1 MVLSDF
7 TFVGVLVLVAVLLP
21 IAGLGIAW
29 LIRPKKPNPIKQST
43 YECGIETI
51 GDTWV
56 QFRAQYYIYALVFV
70 VFDIEAVFLLPW
82 AVAYD
87 QLPLYALVEAVIFVA
102 ILVMALVYA
111 WRKGALRWS

>member
-7 TFVGVLVLVAVLLP
+7 FFVGILLVVATLLP
-21 IAGLGIAW
+21 VAGLGIAR

-43 YECGIETI
+43 YECGIETF
-51 GDTWV
+51 GDAWV

-70 VFDIEAVFLLPW
+70 VFDIEAVFLFPW

-87 QLPLYALVEAVIFVA
+87 QLPLYALVEVIIFIL
-102 ILVMALVYA
+102 ILVLALVYA

>member
-1 MVLSDF
+1 MLSDF
-7 TFVGVLVLVAVLLP
+7 TFVGILVVVVTLLP
-21 IAGLGIAW
+21 AAGLGLAW
-29 LIRPKKPNPIKQST
+29 AIRPKKPNQIKQST

-51 GDTWV
+51 GDAWV

-87 QLPLYALVEAVIFVA
+87 QLPLYALVEAIVFVV
-102 ILVMALVYA
+102 ILVLALAYA
-111 WRKGALRWS
+111 WRKGALNWS

>member
-1 MVLSDF
+1 VLSDY
-7 TFVGVLVLVAVLLP
+7 TFVGVLVLVAALLP
-21 IAGLGIAW
+21 IAGLGLAW
-29 LIRPKKPNPIKQST
+29 LIRPKKPNPVKQST

-56 QFRAQYYIYALVFV
+56 QFKAQYYIYALVFV

-87 QLPLYALVEAVIFVA
+87 QLPLYALVEAIIFVA
-102 ILVMALVYA
+102 ILVLALVYA

>member
-7 TFVGVLVLVAVLLP
+7 TFVGILVLIAILLP
-21 IAGLGIAW
+21 SAGLGIAW
-29 LIRPKKPNPIKQST
+29 LIRPKKPNPVKQST

-51 GDTWV
+51 GDAWV
-56 QFRAQYYIYALVFV
+56 QFKAQYYIYALVFV

-87 QLPLYALVEAVIFVA
+87 QLPFYALVEAMIFVL
-102 ILVMALVYA
+102 ILVLALVYA

>member
-7 TFVGVLVLVAVLLP
+7 TFVGILVLIAILLP
-21 IAGLGIAW
+21 VAGLGIAW
-29 LIRPKKPNPIKQST
+29 FIRPKKPNPVKKST

-51 GDTWV
+51 GDAWV

-87 QLPLYALVEAVIFVA
+87 QLPLYALVEAIIFVL
-102 ILVMALVYA
+102 ILALALVYA
-111 WRKGALRWS
+111 WRKDALRWS

>member
-1 MVLSDF
+1 MVLSEF
-7 TFVGVLVLVAVLLP
+7 TFVGILIVVAALLP
-21 IAGLGIAW
+21 IAGLGLAW
-29 LIRPKKPNPIKQST
+29 LIRPKKPNPVKQST

-51 GDTWV
+51 GDAWV

-82 AVAYD
+82 AVAYN
-87 QLPLYALVEAVIFVA
+87 QLPLFALVEAIVFIL
-102 ILVMALVYA
+102 ILVLALAYA